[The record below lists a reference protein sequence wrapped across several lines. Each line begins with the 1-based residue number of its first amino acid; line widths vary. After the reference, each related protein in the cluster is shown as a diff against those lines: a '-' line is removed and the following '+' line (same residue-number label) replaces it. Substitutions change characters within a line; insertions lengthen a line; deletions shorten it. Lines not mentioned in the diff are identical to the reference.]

1 MFRFTPMERPL
12 LWDGLPAAS
21 PWQPL
26 DYHDVLHAPDVYG
39 VVLVADRHQ
48 EPLLVAA
55 GVIRE
60 ELWRLANDPLGKFHG
75 ATYFRFVIT
84 EAQAQAL
91 ALAEAL
97 AETADG
103 GHRLFWRHFPS
114 PG

>member
-1 MFRFTPMERPL
+1 MFRLTPMERPL

-26 DYHDVLHAPDVYG
+26 DYYDVLDAPEAYG

-48 EPLLVAA
+48 EPLLVAP

-75 ATYFRFVIT
+75 AAYFRFVIT
-84 EAQAQAL
+84 EAPPQAQV
-91 ALAEAL
+91 LAETL
-97 AETADG
+97 AQTADG
-103 GHRLFWRHFPS
+103 GRRLFWRHFPS